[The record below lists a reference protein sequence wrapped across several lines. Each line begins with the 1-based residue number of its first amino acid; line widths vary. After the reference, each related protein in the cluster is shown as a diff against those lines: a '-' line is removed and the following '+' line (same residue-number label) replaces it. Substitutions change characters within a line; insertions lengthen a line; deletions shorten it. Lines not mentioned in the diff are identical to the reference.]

1 MLKKASLELAANIVA
16 RANIPYLKSQIPNR
30 MIPLFQKPREAKLS
44 RRESPRKNRFIALLL
59 AAVLLWWGVSPEI
72 ALAREN
78 PASTPQEVSM
88 GVSLDRVIR
97 QVTEFKLDNGM
108 TFIVLER
115 PRAPVA
121 SFLIH
126 ADVGGAN
133 EPDGKTGVA
142 HYLEHLAFK
151 GTTKIGTTDYQAEK
165 PLLEKQDKLYEQYQ
179 AAKASNKT
187 EEAAK
192 FKAEF
197 DKVEAQAAQFVK
209 QNELGKIVEQAGG
222 VGLNAATSTDATM
235 YFYSLPANKLELWM
249 SLESERFL
257 DPVFREF
264 YKEKQVIL
272 EERRLRTENS
282 PIGQMVE
289 VFAEKAF
296 SVHPYRRPVI
306 GYTEDI
312 KNLTREDV
320 QQFFDTHYVPSNL
333 TVAVVGDVKP
343 AEVKR
348 LAQIYFGRYKAK
360 PAPPELQIVE
370 PPQTQTK
377 EVTLRLKTQPWYL
390 EGYHRPAMNHPDN
403 AVYEIMGSLL
413 SNGRTSRLY
422 KSLVQEQQLA
432 LAAQGFSGYPGDK
445 YPNLM
450 LFYAQTAPDR
460 TVDEV
465 AVALSKEIDRLK
477 TEPVS
482 DMELERVKTQ
492 ARADMLRSLNSN
504 MGMAFSLLDYQV
516 KTGSWRNLFKQ
527 LDAIAAVG
535 PDDIQR
541 VAKATFRPENRTIGK
556 LLPL

>member
-1 MLKKASLELAANIVA
+1 MGTIRSPSPPAGPVLSRSATRWA
-16 RANIPYLKSQIPNR
+16 
-30 MIPLFQKPREAKLS
+30 REAKLS
-44 RRESPRKNRFIALLL
+44 PRESPVSKTRFIASLL
-59 AAVLLWWGVSPEI
+59 AAVLLWWGISPEI
-72 ALAREN
+72 ALARSN
-78 PASTPQEVSM
+78 PASGSQAVS
-88 GVSLDRVIR
+88 VQPSLDRVIS

-133 EPDGKTGVA
+133 EPDGQTGVA

-151 GTTKIGTTDYQAEK
+151 GTPKIGTTDYQAEK
-165 PLLEKQDKLYEQYQ
+165 PLLEKQDQLFEQMQ
-179 AAKASNKT
+179 AAKASGKT
-187 EEAAK
+187 EEVAK
-192 FKAEF
+192 LKAEF
-197 DKVEAQAAQFVK
+197 DKVEAEASQFVK
-209 QNELGKIVEQAGG
+209 RNELGKIVEQAGG

-257 DPVFREF
+257 EPVFREF

-289 VFAEKAF
+289 VFADKAF

-312 KNLTREDV
+312 KNLTRSDV
-320 QQFFDTHYVPSNL
+320 QKFFETHYVPSKL
-333 TVAVVGDVKP
+333 TVAVVGDVK
-343 AEVKR
+343 ASEVKR
-348 LAQIYFGRYKAK
+348 LAQIYFGRYKAS

-377 EVTLRLKTQPWYL
+377 EVTLKLNTQPWYL

-403 AVYEIMGSLL
+403 AVYEMIGSLL
-413 SNGRTSRLY
+413 SDGRTSRLY
-422 KSLVQEQQLA
+422 KSLVEQQQLA
-432 LAAQGFSGYPGDK
+432 LAAQGYSGYPGEK

-450 LFYAQTAPDR
+450 LFYAQTAPGR

-465 AVALSKEIDRLK
+465 AAALSKEIERLK
-477 TEPVS
+477 NEPVS
-482 DMELERVKTQ
+482 ALELDRVKTQ
-492 ARADMLRSLNSN
+492 ARADLLRSLNSN

-516 KTGSWRNLFKQ
+516 KTGSWRNLFKE
-527 LDAIAAVG
+527 LDAIAAVT
-535 PDDIQR
+535 PADIQR
-541 VAKATFRPENRTIGK
+541 VAQATFRPENRTIGK

>member
-1 MLKKASLELAANIVA
+1 MT
-16 RANIPYLKSQIPNR
+16 PQ
-30 MIPLFQKPREAKLS
+30 FQKPRATKLS
-44 RRESPRKNRFIALLL
+44 PRESPRKTRFIASLL
-59 AAVLLWWGVSPEI
+59 AAVLVWWGLSPQI

-78 PASTPQEVSM
+78 PANGSQTVS
-88 GVSLDRVIR
+88 VQPSLDRVIK

-108 TFIVLER
+108 TFVVLER
-115 PRAPVA
+115 PRSPVA
-121 SFLIH
+121 SFLIY

-133 EPDGKTGVA
+133 EPDGQTGVA

-151 GTTKIGTTDYQAEK
+151 GTPKIGTTDYKAEK
-165 PLLEKQDKLYEQYQ
+165 PLLEKQDQLFEQMQ
-179 AAKASNKT
+179 AAKAIGKT
-187 EEAAK
+187 EEIAK

-197 DKVEAQAAQFVK
+197 DKVEAEAGQFVK
-209 QNELGKIVEQAGG
+209 RNELGKIVEQAGG
-222 VGLNAATSTDATM
+222 VGLNAATSIDSTM

-257 DPVFREF
+257 EPVFREF

-282 PIGQMVE
+282 AIGQMVE
-289 VFAEKAF
+289 VFAAKAF

-312 KNLTREDV
+312 KNLTRSQV
-320 QQFFDTHYVPSNL
+320 QNFFDSHYIPSKL
-333 TVAVVGDVKP
+333 TVAVVGDVKA

-377 EVTLRLKTQPWYL
+377 EVTLKLKTQPWYL

-403 AVYEIMGSLL
+403 AVYEIIGSLL
-413 SNGRTSRLY
+413 SSGRTSRLY
-422 KSLVQEQQLA
+422 KSLVEQQQLA

-450 LFYAQTAPDR
+450 LFYAQTAPGK

-482 DMELERVKTQ
+482 DAELERVKTQ
-492 ARADMLRSLNSN
+492 ARAGLLRSLNSN

-516 KTGSWRNLFKQ
+516 KTGSWKNLFKE
-527 LDAIAAVG
+527 LDAIAAVS
-535 PDDIQR
+535 PADIQR
-541 VAKATFRPENRTIGK
+541 VSQATFRPENRTIGK
-556 LLPL
+556 LLSL

>member
-1 MLKKASLELAANIVA
+1 MPN
-16 RANIPYLKSQIPNR
+16 PKSQISNP
-30 MIPLFQKPREAKLS
+30 MIPPSQKPSEAKLS
-44 RRESPRKNRFIALLL
+44 PRESPKRKKRFLAFLL
-59 AAVLLWWGVSPEI
+59 AAVVLWWGISPEI

-78 PASTPQEVSM
+78 PANGSAAVS
-88 GVSLDRVIR
+88 VVPSLDRVIR

-133 EPDGKTGVA
+133 EPDGQTGVA

-151 GTTKIGTTDYQAEK
+151 GTPQIGTTDYKAEK
-165 PLLEKQDKLYEQYQ
+165 PLLEKQDKLFAQIQ
-179 AAKASNKT
+179 AAKASGKT
-187 EEAAK
+187 AEVAK
-192 FKAEF
+192 FQAEF
-197 DKVEAQAAQFVK
+197 DKVENEALQFVK
-209 QNELGKIVEQAGG
+209 RNEFGKIVEQAGG

-257 DPVFREF
+257 EPVFREF

-272 EERRLRTENS
+272 EERRMRTENS

-289 VFAEKAF
+289 LFADKAF

-306 GYTEDI
+306 GYTQDI
-312 KNLTREDV
+312 QNLSRSDV
-320 QQFFDTHYVPSNL
+320 QKFFDTHYVPSNL
-333 TVAVVGDVKP
+333 TVAVVGDVK
-343 AEVKR
+343 ASEVKR

-360 PAPPELQIVE
+360 PAAPRLQIVE

-377 EVTLRLKTQPWYL
+377 EVTLKLQTQPWYL

-403 AVYEIMGSLL
+403 AIYDIIGSLL
-413 SNGRTSRLY
+413 SDGRTSRLY
-422 KSLVQEQQLA
+422 KSLVVEKQLA
-432 LAAQGFSGYPGDK
+432 LAAQGFSGYPGEK

-450 LFYAQTAPDR
+450 LFYAQTAPGR

-482 DMELERVKTQ
+482 AEELEQVKTQ
-492 ARADMLRSLNSN
+492 ARAGLLRSLDSN

-527 LDAIAAVG
+527 LDAIAKVG
-535 PDDIQR
+535 PTDIQR
-541 VAKATFRPENRTIGK
+541 VAQTTFRPENKTIGK